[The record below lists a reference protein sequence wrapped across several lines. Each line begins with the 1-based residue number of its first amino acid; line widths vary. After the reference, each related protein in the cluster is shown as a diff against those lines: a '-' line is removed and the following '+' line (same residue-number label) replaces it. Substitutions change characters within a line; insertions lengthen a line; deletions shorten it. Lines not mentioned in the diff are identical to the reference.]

1 MFKFRPRGFSSLRAD
16 LKLITRKKSYDA
28 IVIGGGHNGLVSA
41 CYLQMSGAKVCVLE
55 RRPVVGGAAVT
66 EEIVP
71 GFKFSRASYVLSLL
85 RPQIIKDLELKKHG
99 LKVHLRNP
107 SSYTPLHEALWSKYP
122 AKSLTLSSSEEFNQK
137 QISQFSKKDAEAY
150 PKYEKYLEKM
160 VQAVEPLLDLPASSV
175 KRLLEDDQS
184 LLRRAWSFYKDKR
197 LVRASKAL
205 SSLSG
210 SDLNKFLELMTA
222 PATKILDRWF
232 ESEPLKATLATDAVI
247 GAFTSPHDA
256 GTSYV
261 LLHHVMGELEGV
273 KGAWG
278 YPEGGMGAV
287 TQAMA
292 SKAKSLGVDIFTN
305 MEVKEILWDS
315 KKGAQGVA
323 TAKGEEIKSRLVLSN
338 ATPEITYLKLLPKE
352 ALSAEFRAAAQSI
365 DYKSP
370 VTKINVAVKELPN
383 FLADPTRDQGMAGPH
398 HQTTIHLNC
407 ESVDLLEQAYS
418 DARDGLISRRPMLEM
433 VIPSSLDKTIAPP
446 GCHVCLIFSQYTPY
460 HLRDGKVWD
469 ENTKNSYAKQVFHNI
484 DEYAPGFSSSVIGY
498 EVLSPPDLEQIFGL
512 TGGNIFHGALS
523 LDQLFTLRAG
533 GGSGPSPPDTP
544 VKNLLLCGSGG
555 HPGGGVMG
563 SPGKLAAEEA
573 IKLLMTNYSKGT
585 HFR

>member
-1 MFKFRPRGFSSLRAD
+1 M
-16 LKLITRKKSYDA
+16 LKLSRRWVNVQDVRLMAKRSKSYDA
-28 IVIGGGHNGLVSA
+28 VIIGGGHNGLVSA
-41 CYLQMSGAKVCVLE
+41 CYLQISGAKVCVLE

-85 RPQIIKDLELKKHG
+85 RPEIIRDLELKKHG

-107 SSYTPLHEALWSKYP
+107 SSYTPIHDSLWAKYP
-122 AKSLTLSSSEEFNQK
+122 ARSLTLSSSDEFNQK
-137 QISQFSKKDAEAY
+137 QIAQFSKNDAEAY
-150 PKYEKYLEKM
+150 PKYEKYLERM
-160 VQAVEPLLDLPASSV
+160 VEAIEPLLDLPASSV
-175 KRLLEDDQS
+175 NRLLNGDQS
-184 LLRRAWSFYKDKR
+184 VLKKAWSVYRNKR
-197 LVRASKAL
+197 ILKAAN
-205 SSLSG
+205 SLINLG
-210 SDLNKFLELMTA
+210 GDLNKFLELMTA

-247 GAFTSPHDA
+247 GAFASPSNP

-292 SKAKSLGVDIFTN
+292 SKAKSLGVDIFTDT
-305 MEVKEILWDS
+305 EVKEIIWDEH
-315 KKGAQGVA
+315 KGAQGVA
-323 TAKGEEIKSRLVLSN
+323 TTKGEEFKAKLVLSN
-338 ATPEITYLKLLPKE
+338 ATPEVTFMRLLPKA
-352 ALSAEFRAAAQSI
+352 ALDEEFRMAVQSI
-365 DYKSP
+365 DYESP

-383 FLADPTRDQGMAGPH
+383 FLADPTRDQGVAGPH

-407 ESVDLLEQAYS
+407 ESTDLLQNAYS
-418 DARDGLISRRPMLEM
+418 DAREGLISRRPMLEM

-460 HLRDGKVWD
+460 HLKDGGVWS
-469 ENTKNSYAKQVFHNI
+469 EETKDSYAKQVFNNI
-484 DEYAPGFSSSVIGY
+484 DEYAPGFSSSIIGF
-498 EVLSPPDLEQIFGL
+498 EVLSPPDLEKTFGL

-523 LDQLFTLRAG
+523 LDQLFTLRVG
-533 GGSGPSPPDTP
+533 GGFGPSAPETP

-563 SPGKLAAEEA
+563 APGKLAAEEA
-573 IKLLMTNYSKGT
+573 IRLLK
-585 HFR
+585 